1 MKLLK
6 YVLLFIVTFLPLLAF
21 FNINISAQGVFFP
34 TWPVFTMGGEYGT
47 RYYEEDDEEYTE
59 YNIVKAYAKITE
71 GFSCFIL
78 DINVPNVDGINIL
91 KKIREFYEIVPVI
104 IISASVELDIIKQ
117 SYDFGCNDYLK
128 KPFFIDEL
136 EIKIEKLCQ
145 IKNDKIYFD
154 ENSYFDFI
162 SATITINDQEIRL
175 TKKEKLLMNLFLS
188 KRNQVITYE
197 TIENYVW
204 EGNFVTLESIRSLI
218 RRLRKI

>member
-1 MKLLK
+1 M
-6 YVLLFIVTFLPLLAF
+6 
-21 FNINISAQGVFFP
+21 
-34 TWPVFTMGGEYGT
+34 
-47 RYYEEDDEEYTE
+47 
-59 YNIVKAYAKITE
+59 
-71 GFSCFIL
+71 
-78 DINVPNVDGINIL
+78 
-91 KKIREFYEIVPVI
+91 
-104 IISASVELDIIKQ
+104 
-117 SYDFGCNDYLK
+117 K

-218 RRLRKI
+218 RRLRKILDKEFIQTVTDTGYIFKNIYSINIWNIDI